1 MHSDV
6 SLQRFK
12 QFPRLM
18 WIFLFGSFITR
29 GSYYMVWPFLAV
41 ILYEKFALSATEV
54 GMVLSS
60 AAIISVFTSFVR

>member
-1 MHSDV
+1 MNSDI
-6 SLQRFK
+6 SLARFK
-12 QFPRLM
+12 QFPVLM

-54 GMVLSS
+54 G
-60 AAIISVFTSFVR
+60 FYQFYWQQPVR